1 MRIDEPSLDNME
13 RMARTEFAAL
23 PEELR
28 ALTGDIMFMLAE
40 EPDA

>member
-23 PEELR
+23 PVELR